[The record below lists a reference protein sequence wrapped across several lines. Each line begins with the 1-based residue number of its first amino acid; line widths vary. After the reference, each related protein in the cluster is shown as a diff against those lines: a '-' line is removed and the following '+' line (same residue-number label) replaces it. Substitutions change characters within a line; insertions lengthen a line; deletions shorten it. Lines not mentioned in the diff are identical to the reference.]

1 MLKFFKKNKEEK
13 PSLQSNGTTAS
24 TGAFYPLVVKEV
36 RRETKDAVSVAFELN
51 DEQRSVF
58 RYTPGQYLTFRAAIN
73 GEEVRRSY
81 SICAAPHEGELRVAI
96 KEIEGG
102 KFSTY
107 ANRTLKAGDTLESM
121 APAGNFVWKHEG
133 SAAHVLGWAAGS
145 GITPISAIAKSVLN
159 SDNESTFTLFYGN
172 KNSNS
177 IIFKN
182 ELEDLKNTYVDRF
195 EVHHVLSRE
204 DQGSDYTSGRLDA
217 DKVKGY
223 NGKFFDVATTT
234 GHFLC
239 GPLGMIEGVSG
250 VLESL
255 GTAKSTIHFEL
266 FNTAGATAEAIAKSS
281 SKASA
286 NAKVTVVLDGEETHF
301 EMGPKDYVI
310 DAALD
315 AGADVPYAC
324 KGAVCC
330 TCRAKVLKGTAEMVM
345 NYALVDDEVKDGYV
359 LTCQTHATSDELV
372 ISFDE

>member
-121 APAGNFVWKHEG
+121 APAGNFAWKHEG
-133 SAAHVLGWAAGS
+133 SAAHVVGWAAGS

-177 IIFKN
+177 IIFKD

-255 GTAKSTIHFEL
+255 GTAKPTIHFEL

-281 SKASA
+281 YKASA

>member
-24 TGAFYPLVVKEV
+24 RGAFYPLVVKEV

-107 ANRTLKAGDTLESM
+107 ANRTLKAGDALESM
-121 APAGNFVWKHEG
+121 APAGNFAWKHEG
-133 SAAHVLGWAAGS
+133 SAAHVVGWAAGS

-182 ELEDLKNTYVDRF
+182 ELEDLKNAYVDRF

>member
-372 ISFDE
+372 ITYDE

>member
-121 APAGNFVWKHEG
+121 APAGNFAWKHEG

>member
-1 MLKFFKKNKEEK
+1 MFKFFKKK
-13 PSLQSNGTTAS
+13 PTESTSLQKESNEKGDGHFHAVT
-24 TGAFYPLVVKEV
+24 VKEV
-36 RRETKDAVSVAFELN
+36 RRETEDAVSIAFNLPEGGADFSFL
-51 DEQRSVF
+51 
-58 RYTPGQYLTFRAAIN
+58 PGQYLTLKANIG

-81 SICAAPHEGELRVAI
+81 SVCVAPQEGELRVAV

-107 ANRTLKAGDTLESM
+107 ANRELKAGDVIESM
-121 APAGNFVWKHEG
+121 APTGNFTWAPT
-133 SAAHVLGWAAGS
+133 STSSHVVGWAAGS
-145 GITPISAIAKSVLN
+145 GITPVISIAKSILA
-159 SDNESTFTLFYGN
+159 SDDVSTFTLFYGN

-177 IIFKN
+177 IIFKDAID
-182 ELEDLKNTYVDRF
+182 DLKNTYLERF

-204 DQGSDYTSGRLDA
+204 DQGTDHLKGRIDA
-217 DKVKGY
+217 AKAE
-223 NGKFFDVATTT
+223 KFAQSLFDLEQTT
-234 GHFLC
+234 GHYLC
-239 GPLGMIEGVSG
+239 GPQEMIEAVSAK
-250 VLESL
+250 LESL
-255 GTAKSTIHFEL
+255 GTDKSKIHFEL
-266 FNTAGATAEAIAKSS
+266 FNTAGASAEAQA
-281 SKASA
+281 ASQA
-286 NAKVTVVLDGEETHF
+286 RASENASVTVVLDGEETHF
-301 EMGPKDYVI
+301 EMGPKDYVL

>member
-121 APAGNFVWKHEG
+121 APAGNFAWKHEG
-133 SAAHVLGWAAGS
+133 SAAHVVGWAAGS

-182 ELEDLKNTYVDRF
+182 ELEDLKNAYVDRF

-281 SKASA
+281 SKASE

>member
-121 APAGNFVWKHEG
+121 APAGNFAWKHEG
-133 SAAHVLGWAAGS
+133 SAAHLVGWAAGS

-182 ELEDLKNTYVDRF
+182 ELEDLKNAYVDRF

>member
-121 APAGNFVWKHEG
+121 APAGNFAWKHEG
-133 SAAHVLGWAAGS
+133 SAAHVVGWAAGS

>member
-107 ANRTLKAGDTLESM
+107 ANRTLKAGDALESM
-121 APAGNFVWKHEG
+121 APAGNFAWKHEG
-133 SAAHVLGWAAGS
+133 SAAHVVGWAAGS

-182 ELEDLKNTYVDRF
+182 ELEDLKNAYVDRF

-250 VLESL
+250 VLDSL

-345 NYALVDDEVKDGYV
+345 NYALVDDEVNDGYV

>member
-51 DEQRSVF
+51 DEQWSVF

-121 APAGNFVWKHEG
+121 APAGNFAWKHEG
-133 SAAHVLGWAAGS
+133 SAAHVVGWAAGS

-255 GTAKSTIHFEL
+255 GTAKPTIHFEL